1 MRSIK
6 VSIDGG
12 GLCLSE
18 EDQFGNYTFSKN
30 LINALSIFDKKNHY
44 FLYTFCE
51 KEKDLKLGKNIAF
64 KKLYPRLFWSKIRV
78 SIEECFKKKDFYL
91 GLNQSI
97 PMMTF
102 SKVISFSH
110 GLSFRFYQGFYR
122 NFDKLN
128 DQLESLV
135 KDSDKIVV
143 SSVRVKREMIE
154 LYPKIKDRINVIPF
168 GIPLDMPITSAR
180 RKREKYFL
188 HVAMDHPIKNVDFII
203 KAFNKIRKTR
213 KYKDYRLYLIGYKGE
228 INDPKIKTVSHVT
241 RTELRKLYQ
250 RATALLTASHY
261 ESFNFPVLEALSQ
274 GTQAIGLREAII
286 PELRPFTRLADDMEE
301 FVELMKK
308 AASRPF
314 KIKRDIAEVFSW
326 KKYVKELLKLYN

>member
-1 MRSIK
+1 MQSIK

-30 LINALSIFDKKNHY
+30 LITALSLYDKKSKY

-51 KEKDLKLGKNIAF
+51 KEEDLKLGKNLVF

-97 PMMTF
+97 PLMTF

-110 GLSFRFYQGFYR
+110 GLSFRFYQGLYR
-122 NFDKLN
+122 NYDKLE

-135 KDSDKIVV
+135 KDSDKIIV
-143 SSVRVKREMIE
+143 SSIRVKREMVE
-154 LYPKIKDRINVIPF
+154 LFPKIKDRIHVLPYGIPF
-168 GIPLDMPITSAR
+168 DMSLTLGK

-188 HVAMDHPIKNVDFII
+188 HVAMDHPIKNVEFII
-203 KAFNKIRKTR
+203 NAFNKVRKAR
-213 KYKDYRLYLIGYKGE
+213 RFKDYRLYLIGYKGE
-228 INDPKIKTVSHVT
+228 INDPKIKTVAHVT
-241 RTELRKLYQ
+241 RAELKKLYQ
-250 RATALLTASHY
+250 KATALLTASYY

-286 PELRPFTRLADDMEE
+286 PELRPYTRLADDMEE

-308 AASRPF
+308 AASRPV
-314 KIKRDIAEVFSW
+314 KIKKEIAKVFSW
-326 KKYVKELLKLYN
+326 KKYVKELLRLYN